1 MKKIFTGL
9 FTLLLFIGC
18 SSNATVDENVEPKLV
33 VKNSLADLKL
43 NDQNGNMQ
51 GINPDTKKVVFAFS
65 KENGHT
71 CNDFFATKA
80 DSYLKENKT
89 QFVADVSAAPSL
101 IRSMFI
107 MPGMK
112 DFNHPILIIDN
123 EMVSAAYK
131 TEENSEKIVLV
142 LLDNQTI
149 TDIKYLKTAEE
160 LEKEIER

>member
-9 FTLLLFIGC
+9 LTLLLFIGC
-18 SSNATVDENVEPKLV
+18 SSDATTEQKVEQKLI

-80 DSYLKENKT
+80 DSYLQDNNT
-89 QFVADVSAAPSL
+89 QFVADVSAAPSV

-107 MPGMK
+107 MPGMR

-123 EMVSAAYK
+123 EVESAAYK

-142 LLDNQTI
+142 LLDNLTI
-149 TDIKYLKTAEE
+149 TDIKYLKTVEE
-160 LEKEIER
+160 LQKEIEK